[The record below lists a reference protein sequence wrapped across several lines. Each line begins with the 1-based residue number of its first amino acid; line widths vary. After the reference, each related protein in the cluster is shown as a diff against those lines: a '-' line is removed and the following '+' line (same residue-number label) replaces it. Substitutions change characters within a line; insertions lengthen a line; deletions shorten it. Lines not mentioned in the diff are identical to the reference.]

1 MATTKKKFRHQDYS
15 VAWICALPLETAA
28 AEAMLDDRHPSL
40 PTRPN
45 DGNSYIL
52 GSISTHNV
60 VILSLPLGVY
70 GTTSATAS
78 VAQMQATFGAIRF
91 GLMVGI
97 GGGVPSKAN
106 DIRLGDVV
114 VSKPTRDFGGVIQYD
129 YGKTVRDGRLERSGV
144 LNKPPQVLLSAM
156 TRLMAAHML
165 TPSRIPAIISEVASN
180 NPQIEDRLTYL
191 GQEQDVLFEYD
202 YDHASLETT
211 CHECDPSRAVAR
223 KPRDKHDPVI
233 HYGLIASGNQVIKD
247 GKTRDR
253 RARELDI
260 LCFEMEAAGLMD
272 NIPCLVIRGIC
283 DYADSHKN
291 KQWQNYAASTA
302 AAYAKDLLSV
312 IHPNQVVDVP
322 PANSVTELSYHTN
335 AARSEKSSTGLTL
348 WQSHDQVDEWLFDRI
363 SSYDHDKI
371 HRRLSDKRLIG
382 STQWFLD
389 HPKFKAWFI
398 EKTSPSLWCSG
409 KIGSGKTIIA
419 FIKQLCGF
427 LRLVSKPC
435 PAHILNQIRRFF
447 GRKPTVPDFE
457 DVKHIFVLL
466 FYHVPD
472 TIYILDGIDAVDH
485 AHGTELLTTLRS
497 LFHGSRPLNGSRILL
512 LSREQIPGYINMTT
526 LMPGIS
532 EIPTLPNVMADIQNY
547 IETTVR
553 DKTAIFRKLT
563 SDPILLEEVKQALLL
578 GSSGMFL
585 WVYLQ
590 LEILWDTCFTDAE
603 VRSALNQLPKNLEET
618 YRRCVKRINVHDDIA
633 LKILKWVS
641 FSTRPLHIEEMREG
655 VAFDLQDN
663 QWDPD
668 KIPQEELV
676 AGCCANLVALDP
688 TDRCLRFAHSSVKQY
703 LEKDRGR
710 GFPGY
715 PTSIVEGELECGELC
730 INYLSFPQFS
740 LQLDKG
746 NKKTAVVEIP
756 KPALMLGEV
765 LASSLGTNFFRT
777 LVTQKPATSLSF
789 RRIQMP
795 SKPDRT
801 RYKFLDY
808 AVANWG
814 LQTKRISPKSPVWM
828 KFEQLATCFNET
840 WNFHP
845 WISGGR
851 SPQSH
856 LHALFG
862 WAVKEQHKPMLS
874 IALNTERYVSEICDL
889 PLVDERL
896 PALHVVSKLGYFGI
910 VEILLGVCQVNVR
923 DTEGYTALHH
933 AASRGHVEI
942 VQLLSRAKNAKLDI
956 LSRDGCTPLWLAASN
971 GHAYVV
977 NILIGRQA
985 RLDIPGSDTRQT
997 PLSQAVI
1004 NGHYDTVNLLV
1015 QQGANLDSKDIHC
1028 RTPLSLATENYRGD
1042 IMELL
1047 LKNGADPNSSGSSA
1061 ERFLIFAVRAGCVG
1075 ATELLLAHVN
1085 DIDFKDDNGRAALS
1099 YAAEDGNTL
1108 IVNLILAKNA
1118 DFECSDGDED
1128 RTPLV
1133 WAAENGHDAVVKEL
1147 LDKYATTIENDN
1159 AGERALFAAA
1169 KGGHEGVVKLLLSM
1183 GFAFLGW
1190 PDGYQKFKEA
1200 LWIAAKEGHGATVR
1214 LMLEHG
1220 QNPLPIAGLAESTL
1234 SRAVKAGNVPA
1245 LRLLLENGI
1254 DVKSTNTGALALHE
1268 AAEDGRNVVVR
1279 ILLEMGADVNNKYT
1293 DVQTPLHVAAE
1304 AGHRAVVEVLLEMG
1318 ADIEARDDRDE
1329 TPLHTAAEAGNYAVA
1344 IVLLEAGANIEARD
1358 DRGETPLIV
1367 AAGMGHIGV
1376 VRLLLRHGA
1385 DIDAR
1390 DSNGKV
1396 AHELDIGHV
1405 QTTVGELLA
1414 EDRQYSPHYYSL

>member
-1 MATTKKKFRHQDYS
+1 MATTTKKFRHQDYS

-40 PTRPN
+40 PTMPN
-45 DGNSYIL
+45 DGNCYIL

-97 GGGVPSKAN
+97 GGGVPSKDN

-129 YGKTVRDGRLERSGV
+129 YGKTVRDGLFERSGV

-156 TRLMAAHML
+156 TRLMAAHMSN
-165 TPSRIPAIISEVASN
+165 PSRIPAILSEIASN

-191 GQEQDVLFEYD
+191 GQEQDILFEYD
-202 YDHASLETT
+202 YDHASSETT
-211 CHECDPSRAVAR
+211 CHKCDPRRAVAR

-302 AAYAKDLLSV
+302 AVYAKDLLSV

-335 AARSEKSSTGLTL
+335 SARSEKSSTGLTV
-348 WQSHDQVDEWLFDRI
+348 WQSHDQVDEWLVDRI
-363 SSYDHDKI
+363 SSYDHDKV

-409 KIGSGKTIIA
+409 K
-419 FIKQLCGF
+419 
-427 LRLVSKPC
+427 
-435 PAHILNQIRRFF
+435 N
-447 GRKPTVPDFE
+447 
-457 DVKHIFVLL
+457 
-466 FYHVPD
+466 

-485 AHGTELLTTLRS
+485 AHGTELLTTLRT

-618 YRRCVKRINVHDDIA
+618 YRRCVKRINVHDDTA

-746 NKKTAVVEIP
+746 NKETAVVEIP

-942 VQLLSRAKNAKLDI
+942 VQLLSRAKGAKLDI

-971 GHAYVV
+971 GHPYVV

-1015 QQGANLDSKDIHC
+1015 QQGANLDSKDMHC
-1028 RTPLSLATENYRGD
+1028 RTPLSLAAENYRGD

-1047 LKNGADPNSSGSSA
+1047 LKNGADPNTSSSSA
-1061 ERFLIFAVRAGCVG
+1061 EGFLIFAVRAGYFG

-1108 IVNLILAKNA
+1108 IVNLLLAKNA

-1128 RTPLV
+1128 RTPLL
-1133 WAAENGHDAVVKEL
+1133 WAAENGHYAVVEL
-1147 LDKYATTIENDN
+1147 LNKHYGGTIETEN
-1159 AGERALFAAA
+1159 ALKKALVVAA
-1169 KGGHEGVVKLLLSM
+1169 KGGHEGVVKLLLSKSSDC
-1183 GFAFLGW
+1183 LKW
-1190 PDGYQKFKEA
+1190 IDGHRTLEEV
-1200 LWIAAKEGHGATVR
+1200 LWIAAKEGHGAIVR
-1214 LMLEHG
+1214 LLLEHG
-1220 QNPLPIAGLAESTL
+1220 IPFPGLVEMTL
-1234 SRAVKAGNVPA
+1234 SRAVIAGDAPA

-1254 DVKSTNTGALALHE
+1254 DVKSKNTGALALHV
-1268 AAEDGRNVVVR
+1268 ATDAGQNAVVR
-1279 ILLEMGADVNNKYT
+1279 VLLENGVDVNNKDA
-1293 DVQTPLHVAAE
+1293 DVRTPLHVAAG
-1304 AGHRAVVEVLLEMG
+1304 AGRAAVARVLLEMG
-1318 ADIEARDDRDE
+1318 ADTEARDDRDE
-1329 TPLHTAAEAGNYAVA
+1329 TPLHTAAEADHDTVVR
-1344 IVLLEAGANIEARD
+1344 VLLEAGADIEARD

-1367 AAGMGHIGV
+1367 AAGMGHRDI

-1390 DSNGKV
+1390 DPNGDV
-1396 AHELDIGHV
+1396 ARELDIGHS
-1405 QTTVGELLA
+1405 QITVEELLA
-1414 EDRQYSPHYYSL
+1414 EDRLYAPHYYSS

>member
-97 GGGVPSKAN
+97 GGGVPSKDN

-129 YGKTVRDGRLERSGV
+129 YGKTARDGLFERSGV

-156 TRLMAAHML
+156 TRLMAAHMSN
-165 TPSRIPAIISEVASN
+165 PSRIPAILSEIASN

-191 GQEQDVLFEYD
+191 GQEQDILFEHD
-202 YDHASLETT
+202 YDHASPETT
-211 CHECDPSRAVAR
+211 CHKCDPSRAVAR

-253 RARELDI
+253 RAKELDI

-302 AAYAKDLLSV
+302 AVYAKDLLSV

-335 AARSEKSSTGLTL
+335 SARSEKSSTGLTV
-348 WQSHDQVDEWLFDRI
+348 WQSHDQVDEWLVDRI
-363 SSYDHDKI
+363 SSYDHDKV

-419 FIKQLCGF
+419 TSVVEMAKYRSPNLRAPVVFFYFENDHYQTLRGSCVLSSFIKQLCGF
-427 LRLVSKPC
+427 LRLASKPC
-435 PAHILNQIRRFF
+435 PVHILNQIRRFF

-457 DVKHIFVLL
+457 DVKHIFVSL

-485 AHGTELLTTLRS
+485 AHGTELLTTLRT

-563 SDPILLEEVKQALLL
+563 SDPILLEEVKQALL
-578 GSSGMFL
+578 FL

-618 YRRCVKRINVHDDIA
+618 YRRCVKRINVHDDTA

-746 NKKTAVVEIP
+746 NKETAVVEIP

-942 VQLLSRAKNAKLDI
+942 VQLLSRAKGTKLDI

-1015 QQGANLDSKDIHC
+1015 QQGANLDSRDIHC
-1028 RTPLSLATENYRGD
+1028 RTPLSLAAENYRGD

-1047 LKNGADPNSSGSSA
+1047 LKNGADPNTSSPSA
-1061 ERFLIFAVRAGCVG
+1061 DRFLICAVRARCFG
-1075 ATELLLAHVN
+1075 ATELLLAHIS
-1085 DIDFKDDNGRAALS
+1085 DINFKDDNGRAALS
-1099 YAAEDGNTL
+1099 YAAEDGNTS
-1108 IVNLILAKNA
+1108 IVNLLLAKNA
-1118 DFECSDGDED
+1118 DIECGDGDEIH
-1128 RTPLV
+1128 TPLI
-1133 WAAENGHDAVVKEL
+1133 WAAENGHDAVVAAL
-1147 LDKYATTIENDN
+1147 LAKGARLSGGRKT
-1159 AGERALFAAA
+1159 AMCVAA
-1169 KGGHEGVVKLLLSM
+1169 KGGHKGVVKLLLSKSSEI
-1183 GFAFLGW
+1183 
-1190 PDGYQKFKEA
+1190 PEDTYQNCEEA
-1200 LWIAAKEGHGATVR
+1200 LWLAAKEGHGAV
-1214 LMLEHG
+1214 
-1220 QNPLPIAGLAESTL
+1220 
-1234 SRAVKAGNVPA
+1234 V
-1245 LRLLLENGI
+1245 RLLLENGQSATI
-1254 DVKSTNTGALALHE
+1254 NRFTPIPVLVLNRAARAGDVP
-1268 AAEDGRNVVVR
+1268 VMR
-1279 ILLEMGADVNNKYT
+1279 ILFENGADVNSKT
-1293 DVQTPLHVAAE
+1293 FEARTPLHVAADVGQDAAVRVLLE
-1304 AGHRAVVEVLLEMG
+1304 NGADINSKDAYTQTPLRLATRNGYDAVVRVLLEMG
-1318 ADIEARDDRDE
+1318 A
-1329 TPLHTAAEAGNYAVA
+1329 
-1344 IVLLEAGANIEARD
+1344 NIED
-1358 DRGETPLIV
+1358 GNHEGETPLII
-1367 AAGMGHIGV
+1367 AAKSGHIMV
-1376 VRLLLRHGA
+1376 VRLLLQHGA
-1385 DIDAR
+1385 EVLAR
-1390 DSNGKV
+1390 DRNGEIARELAIGNTHITV
-1396 AHELDIGHV
+1396 AD
-1405 QTTVGELLA
+1405 LLVSEQA
-1414 EDRQYSPHYYSL
+1414 LILRHKRRL